1 MKKEGKNIKNRTST
15 SHSLLSKKTLDILV
29 ILIIVLGFSI
39 AIYEGYMYGLRKGA
53 LSTMRNLGRCKVL
66 IIDQLEDDYPNPH
79 LIGNMTAELEKANCT
94 VTLIPADEFTINSLN
109 LFKYY
114 NVIIFRGHTG
124 WANVYNPATGSLKV
138 YVALFTGERYSPD
151 LYPKLQEKGY
161 IAEGIPL
168 VKPRPHYNKTY
179 IAVTQYYLEKYLQ
192 VKRGS
197 VIILST
203 CFAGYKVLA
212 GIFLDKGASLVVG
225 WRGNVTV
232 MHADK
237 VLEEIVKNY
246 VKYRS
251 WDLAIKMLP
260 QSYTRDPF
268 TGASLVVYSNRH

>member
-1 MKKEGKNIKNRTST
+1 MKRKKEKTSNVSTST
-15 SHSLLSKKTLDILV
+15 SLLSRKTLSTII
-29 ILIIVLGFSI
+29 ILIITLGFSI
-39 AIYEGYMYGLRKGA
+39 AIYEGYTYGLRKGA
-53 LSTMRNLGRCKVL
+53 FEAMKNLGKCKVL
-66 IIDQLEDDYPNPH
+66 IIDQLEEDYPNPK
-79 LIGNMTAELEKANCT
+79 LIGNITAELEKANCT
-94 VTLIPADEFTINSLN
+94 VTLIPANEFTINSLT

-124 WANVYNPATGSLKV
+124 WANVYNPATGTLKV
-138 YVALFTGERYSPD
+138 YVALFTGEKYSPN

-168 VKPRPHYNKTY
+168 VKPRPNYNKTY

-192 VKRGS
+192 IKKGS

-225 WRGNVTV
+225 WKGNVTV
-232 MHADK
+232 VHADK
-237 VLEEIVKNY
+237 VLEEIVRNY

-251 WDLAIKMLP
+251 WNLAIKMLP
-260 QSYTRDPF
+260 QNYIQDPF
-268 TGASLVVYSNRH
+268 TGASLVVYSKKH